1 MEECKSL
8 QVFHLKTDAPSQ
20 AYFREIA
27 QGGGIVLTW
36 SLQLKWL
43 RLRENIEML
52 CAKSIADLCRSRAA
66 LDDA

>member
-27 QGGGIVLTW
+27 QGETVR
-36 SLQLKWL
+36 KL
-43 RLRENIEML
+43 R
-52 CAKSIADLCRSRAA
+52 
-66 LDDA
+66 